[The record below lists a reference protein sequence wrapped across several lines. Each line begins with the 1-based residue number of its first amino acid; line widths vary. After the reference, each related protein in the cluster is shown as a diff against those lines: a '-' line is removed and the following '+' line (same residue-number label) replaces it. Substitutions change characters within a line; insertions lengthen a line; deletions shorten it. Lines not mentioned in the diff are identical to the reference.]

1 MTVIEHPHLP
11 SAGESFMLT
20 RMRIVVIDGMGGGI
34 GAELCG
40 RLKEL
45 CVQGDEL
52 IALGTNSIATDRMI
66 KAGAHRGATGENAI
80 KVMAALADI
89 IAGPIGI
96 IIPDSMMGEI
106 TARMA
111 GAVLRSPAKRVLIP
125 LQNEHIYI
133 AGLGKDNLSKL
144 IDEAASYIKS
154 AHG

>member
-1 MTVIEHPHLP
+1 
-11 SAGESFMLT
+11 
-20 RMRIVVIDGMGGGI
+20 MRIAVIDGMGGGI

-45 CVQGDEL
+45 CGQGNEL

-66 KAGAHRGATGENAI
+66 KAGAQRGATGENAI
-80 KVMAALADI
+80 RVMSALSDI

-96 IIPDSMMGEI
+96 IIADSMMGEI

-111 GAVLRSPAKRVLIP
+111 EAVLRAPAKRVLIP

-133 AGLGKDNLSKL
+133 AGLGKDNLAKL
-144 IDEAASYIKS
+144 IDDAAAYIRG
-154 AHG
+154 AYG